1 MALGVSKKASEISP
15 SLTLEISAMAAEMR
29 KKGIDIIGFGV
40 GEPDF
45 ETPQNIKD
53 AAFEAINKGLT
64 RYTPAS
70 GTVELRKAICDKL
83 KKDNGL
89 DYEPLNIIVSSG
101 AKQSLYNAFAALLNP
116 GDEVIV
122 PSPYWVSYPE
132 AVKLADGVP
141 VLVETREE
149 NSFKFDIDDLKA
161 AVNEKTK
168 ILILNS
174 PANPT
179 GAVYTEEELKE
190 IADLAVEK
198 EFYVVADEI
207 YEKLIYEGKHIS
219 IASLGE
225 QIKQQTIVI
234 NGVSKAYAMTGW
246 RIGYAAVADHEIAN
260 LMGNIQG
267 HMTSNPNS
275 IAQYASI
282 EALNGDQSEVEK
294 MKVEFEKRRDFM
306 YKRINEIEGLSC
318 VEPKGA
324 FYVMMNISKLR
335 GKTINGYEIKD
346 SLDFTRLLL
355 EKGNVAVV
363 PGVAFGNEDFVR
375 LSYATSMEKIEEGL
389 NRIENALKED

>member
-1 MALGVSKKASEISP
+1 MGLGLSKKASEISP
-15 SLTLEISAMAAEMR
+15 SLTLEISAMAAEMK

-64 RYTPAS
+64 RYTPAT
-70 GTVELRKAICDKL
+70 GTIELRQAICDKL
-83 KKDNGL
+83 KRDNGL

-149 NSFKFDIDDLKA
+149 NSFKFDIEDLKA

-190 IADLAVEK
+190 IAELAVEK

-246 RIGYAAVADHEIAN
+246 RIGYAAVADHKIAN
-260 LMGNIQG
+260 MMGNIQG

-335 GKTINGYEIKD
+335 GKTINGYEIND
-346 SLDFTRLLL
+346 SLDFTKLVL
-355 EKGNVAVV
+355 EKANVAVV

-375 LSYATSMEKIEEGL
+375 LSYATSMENIKNGL
-389 NRIENALKED
+389 DRIEKALKEQ